1 MSTIQKAFLLVVLA
15 GGITLAG
22 CGESTSNS
30 TTTEDTA
37 MAAGNNG
44 MDNMT
49 ADDNEDQDFLED
61 AVEANTMEMR
71 ALMMG
76 QQKGGSEVK
85 SHASHMMADHKQ
97 LGEDVAAYIAAKNIT
112 LNDVD
117 TTQTDNSLQD
127 KTEGPEFDKAWADK
141 MVSDHEK
148 VIRMFEEGE
157 REVRDP
163 ELKTMITNA
172 IPKLRTH
179 LDMSKQLQ
187 EKMK

>member
-1 MSTIQKAFLLVVLA
+1 MSSIMKAFLPLLLA
-15 GGITLAG
+15 GGVTLAS
-22 CGESTSNS
+22 CGDSTNNS
-30 TTTEDTA
+30 TTSEDTTL
-37 MAAGNNG
+37 AGNNG

-49 ADDNEDQDFLED
+49 ADDNDDQDFLED

-76 QQKGGSEVK
+76 ERKGGNEVK
-85 SHASHMMADHKQ
+85 SHASHMMADHRK
-97 LGEDVAAYIAAKNIT
+97 LGEDVAAYIASKNIT

-117 TTQTDNSLQD
+117 TNDTDNSLQN
-127 KTEGPEFDKAWADK
+127 KAAGKEFDKAWAEK
-141 MVSDHEK
+141 MVDDHEK

-172 IPKLRTH
+172 LPKLRSH

>member
-1 MSTIQKAFLLVVLA
+1 MSSILKAFLPLLLA
-15 GGITLAG
+15 GGVTLAS
-22 CGESTSNS
+22 CGDSTNNS
-30 TTTEDTA
+30 TTSEDTTL
-37 MAAGNNG
+37 AGNNG

-49 ADDNEDQDFLED
+49 ADDNDDQDFLED

-76 QQKGGSEVK
+76 EQKGGNEVK
-85 SHASHMMADHKQ
+85 SHASHMMADHRK
-97 LGEDVAAYIAAKNIT
+97 LGEDVAAYIASKNIT

-117 TTQTDNSLQD
+117 TNDTDNSLQN
-127 KTEGPEFDKAWADK
+127 KAAGKEFDKAWADK
-141 MVSDHEK
+141 MVDDHEK

-172 IPKLRTH
+172 LPKLRSH